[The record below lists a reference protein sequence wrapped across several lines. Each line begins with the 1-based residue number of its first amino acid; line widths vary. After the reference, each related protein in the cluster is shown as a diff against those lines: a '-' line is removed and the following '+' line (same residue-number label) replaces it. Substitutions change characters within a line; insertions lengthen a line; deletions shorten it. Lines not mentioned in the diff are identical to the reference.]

1 MRNIHL
7 LIFFLAIALISCTGS
22 KKHFEWVKVNS
33 SAYLQNQPTPT
44 TSQNLE
50 PKEIQITVYLKE
62 RSAVNYEK
70 SDEFFNHIPVA
81 PADRNFDKKSL
92 ITYKRLKTNP
102 NNSDYIYRDEDIEES
117 KLNSGL
123 KRLENT
129 ISKNRTLNNQRELP
143 DKGQSRFN
151 ISKEQLLLSAVA
163 SLLILSLLVWLFFR
177 NRTKKA
183 EKH

>member
-22 KKHFEWVKVNS
+22 KQHFEWVKVNS
-33 SAYLQNQPTPT
+33 TPYLQNQT
-44 TSQNLE
+44 TTDLE

-62 RSAVNYEK
+62 RSEVDYFEK

-81 PADRNFDKKSL
+81 PGDRNFDKKSL

-129 ISKNRTLNNQRELP
+129 ISKNKTLNNQRELP

-151 ISKEQLLLSAVA
+151 ISKEQLLLSVVA
-163 SLLILSLLVWLFFR
+163 SLFILSLLVWLFFR

>member
-44 TSQNLE
+44 TDQNLE

-62 RSAVNYEK
+62 RSAVNYFEK
-70 SDEFFNHIPVA
+70 SDEFFNPIPTV
-81 PADRNFDKKSL
+81 PADGNLDKKPL

-123 KRLENT
+123 KRLE
-129 ISKNRTLNNQRELP
+129 KNIATKNSQSIKTSNKEASVEEEQEL
-143 DKGQSRFN
+143 FN
-151 ISKEQLLLSAVA
+151 DSTKQLL
-163 SLLILSLLVWLFFR
+163 
-177 NRTKKA
+177 
-183 EKH
+183 